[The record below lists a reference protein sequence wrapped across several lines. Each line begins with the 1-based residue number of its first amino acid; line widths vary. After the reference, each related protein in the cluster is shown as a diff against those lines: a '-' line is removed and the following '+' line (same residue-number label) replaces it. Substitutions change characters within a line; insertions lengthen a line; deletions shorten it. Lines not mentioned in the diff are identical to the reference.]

1 MLAEHETGPGEGA
14 VAGARKGRGVM
25 AEIDGILSELR
36 HRIMGPF
43 ESGPPKPATQ
53 EVDSPVEHSAVVALR
68 RLTHPERDGG
78 LAVEDDSATKP
89 INPERGVVGEDPI
102 SPLIRRLSLD
112 MPKLMEEVVAFIERR
127 TAELN
132 RDDGAAPR
140 PPESVAPAALVR
152 AAPTPQDDDA
162 AKTAITLLFDTRVL
176 ARIDADAKRLGIG
189 RTAWLHVAAG
199 DRLER

>member
-1 MLAEHETGPGEGA
+1 
-14 VAGARKGRGVM
+14 M

-43 ESGPPKPATQ
+43 ESGAPKPATQ
-53 EVDSPVEHSAVVALR
+53 EMDSPVKRSAVVALC

-78 LAVEDDSATKP
+78 LVVEDDPATKP
-89 INPERGVVGEDPI
+89 INPE
-102 SPLIRRLSLD
+102 LSLD

-127 TAELN
+127 AAELN
-132 RDDGAAPR
+132 GDDCAAPR

>member
-1 MLAEHETGPGEGA
+1 
-14 VAGARKGRGVM
+14 
-25 AEIDGILSELR
+25 
-36 HRIMGPF
+36 
-43 ESGPPKPATQ
+43 
-53 EVDSPVEHSAVVALR
+53 
-68 RLTHPERDGG
+68 
-78 LAVEDDSATKP
+78 VEDDSATKP
-89 INPERGVVGEDPI
+89 INSERGVVVGDDPI

-132 RDDGAAPR
+132 GDGGAAPR

-152 AAPTPQDDDA
+152 AAPTPEDDDA

>member
-1 MLAEHETGPGEGA
+1 
-14 VAGARKGRGVM
+14 M
-25 AEIDGILSELR
+25 AEFDSILSELR

-43 ESGPPKPATQ
+43 ESGTPKAATQ
-53 EVDSPVEHSAVVALR
+53 EMDSPVEHSAVVALR
-68 RLTHPERDGG
+68 RLTGG
-78 LAVEDDSATKP
+78 LVVEDDPAAKA
-89 INPERGVVGEDPI
+89 INPERGVVVGDDPI
-102 SPLIRRLSLD
+102 SPLISRLSLD

-132 RDDGAAPR
+132 GDDGAALR

-152 AAPTPQDDDA
+152 ASFTPQDDDA

-176 ARIDADAKRLGIG
+176 ARIDADAKRLGID

>member
-1 MLAEHETGPGEGA
+1 
-14 VAGARKGRGVM
+14 M

-89 INPERGVVGEDPI
+89 ISSERGVVVGDDPI

-152 AAPTPQDDDA
+152 AAPTPEDDDA

>member
-1 MLAEHETGPGEGA
+1 
-14 VAGARKGRGVM
+14 M
-25 AEIDGILSELR
+25 AEIDSILSELR

-43 ESGPPKPATQ
+43 ESGTPKAATQ
-53 EVDSPVEHSAVVALR
+53 EMDSPVEHSAVVALR

-78 LAVEDDSATKP
+78 LVVEDDPAAKA
-89 INPERGVVGEDPI
+89 INPERGVVVGDDPI

-112 MPKLMEEVVAFIERR
+112 MPKLMEVVAFIERR

-132 RDDGAAPR
+132 GDDGAALR

-152 AAPTPQDDDA
+152 ASCTPQDDDA

-176 ARIDADAKRLGIG
+176 ARIDADAKRLGID

>member
-1 MLAEHETGPGEGA
+1 
-14 VAGARKGRGVM
+14 M

>member
-1 MLAEHETGPGEGA
+1 
-14 VAGARKGRGVM
+14 M
-25 AEIDGILSELR
+25 AEIDVILSELR
-36 HRIMGPF
+36 HRIMRPLG
-43 ESGPPKPATQ
+43 SGPLKPASQ
-53 EVDSPVEHSAVVALR
+53 GMDSPVKHSAVVALR
-68 RLTHPERDGG
+68 RLTHPERDGVLG
-78 LAVEDDSATKP
+78 AEHDPATKP
-89 INPERGVVGEDPI
+89 INPERGIVAGDDPI
-102 SPLIRRLSLD
+102 SPLIRRLSLV
-112 MPKLMEEVVAFIERR
+112 MPKLMEEVVAFLERR

-132 RDDGAAPR
+132 GDDSAAPR
-140 PPESVAPAALVR
+140 PPESIAPADLVP

>member
-1 MLAEHETGPGEGA
+1 
-14 VAGARKGRGVM
+14 M

-43 ESGPPKPATQ
+43 EGGPTKPATE
-53 EVDSPVEHSAVVALR
+53 EVDGPVEHSAVVALR
-68 RLTHPERDGG
+68 RLTHPARDGG
-78 LAVEDDSATKP
+78 LMVQDDAATTP
-89 INPERGVVGEDPI
+89 ISPRRDVVVGDDPI
-102 SPLIRRLSLD
+102 SPLIKRLSLD

-132 RDDGAAPR
+132 EDDGDAPR
-140 PPESVAPAALVR
+140 PPDSVATAAPVR
-152 AAPTPQDDDA
+152 AAPPPQDDDA